1 MLTTLSEKKEPLRVK
16 EILQITSL
24 SRGIVYDVLPVLG
37 KLGFIGK
44 KLGNHKLFITPV
56 GEEVVAA
63 IKSEE
68 KEKLISLGSE
78 LVKKSE
84 VLEDAYKILKEEDLN
99 YAELGLRLAEKFG
112 KKWHHPFTY
121 RTFGRSC
128 VDILS
133 SFYLITKKVRIHKGG
148 KGGRREDFG
157 KLRHENV
164 LFPSAGTD
172 FIFSTLKILK
182 KDEVN
187 DVSLLTDTARKKENF
202 KSLIDLGLAN
212 RVGKYKFELTEAG
225 KRLKDVIGTKGES
238 RIFSSILLKYPPA
251 LDAINILK
259 EEKGEEEF
267 SIWDLA
273 DVIKKYN
280 NSNWSEQT
288 GKVYAYKFLSWLKE
302 ADMIENGNYGRYRLT
317 KDNDKLELYE
327 KEEVMEQMEED
338 NKNLEEELKKNDAD
352 MAFSTSAGYIKVE
365 NIERVRDII
374 ISQSL
379 RISRVTE
386 EPELKGKTF
395 KAEITIKDTVTLIK
409 LLRE

>member
-1 MLTTLSEKKEPLRVK
+1 M
-16 EILQITSL
+16 
-24 SRGIVYDVLPVLG
+24 
-37 KLGFIGK
+37 
-44 KLGNHKLFITPV
+44 
-56 GEEVVAA
+56 
-63 IKSEE
+63 
-68 KEKLISLGSE
+68 
-78 LVKKSE
+78 
-84 VLEDAYKILKEEDLN
+84 
-99 YAELGLRLAEKFG
+99 
-112 KKWHHPFTY
+112 
-121 RTFGRSC
+121 
-128 VDILS
+128 
-133 SFYLITKKVRIHKGG
+133 
-148 KGGRREDFG
+148 
-157 KLRHENV
+157 
-164 LFPSAGTD
+164 
-172 FIFSTLKILK
+172 
-182 KDEVN
+182 
-187 DVSLLTDTARKKENF
+187 
-202 KSLIDLGLAN
+202 
-212 RVGKYKFELTEAG
+212 
-225 KRLKDVIGTKGES
+225 IGTKEES